1 VSVNGS
7 SVAIAGGGIAGMT
20 TALLLARAG
29 ASVTLLERVS
39 EPSAVGAG
47 ILLQPNGLA
56 VLAGLGVDQALGR
69 HGHRPVGTAIR
80 SADGTRILSTSPP
93 DHGRWFDGLLGLRR
107 SRLHECLLGA
117 ARDQPGITVRLG
129 ATVVAARTAGSV
141 RVHRRDGDR
150 TIQAD
155 LVVGADGVG
164 SIVRDCGDFGAQV
177 RASGATY
184 LRGLVAG
191 DDLGL
196 KDEYWTP
203 LGLFGG
209 LPMGDGTTYFY
220 AAATAP
226 PVAAAV
232 AGGDVDALR
241 RCWATVLPLAGRVLD
256 RVGSFEELL
265 VNEVVRVDCARW
277 SDGRLVLVGDAA
289 HAMAPNLG
297 QGANSALVDAAVLS
311 TMLAAE
317 QPVGQALA
325 RYAARRRPAVGRV
338 QDDADRL
345 ARLSSIFS
353 PGLRRLRDTALRL
366 SGRPLRWM
374 DTRSHRVLQEDPA
387 WLYAAVCGLTAYR

>member
-1 VSVNGS
+1 MSVNRS

-29 ASVTLLERVS
+29 ASVTLLERVT

-56 VLAGLGVDQALGR
+56 VLAGLGLDQALDR
-69 HGHRPVGTAIR
+69 HGHHPVGTAIR
-80 SADGTRILSTSPP
+80 SADGTRILSTSLP
-93 DHGRWFDGLLGLRR
+93 DHGRWFDRLLGLRR

-117 ARDQPGITVRLG
+117 VRDHPGITICLG
-129 ATVVAARTAGSV
+129 ATVVAAHPAGRV
-141 RVHRRDGDR
+141 RIRSRGRDR
-150 TIQAD
+150 TVKAE

-164 SIVRDCGDFGAQV
+164 STVRDHGDFGAQV

-209 LPMGDGTTYFY
+209 LSMGDGSTYFY

-232 AGGDVDALR
+232 AGGDLDALR
-241 RCWATVLPLAGRVLD
+241 RCWVTVLPLAGRVLD

-265 VNEVVRVDCARW
+265 VNEVLRVDCARW
-277 SDGRLVLVGDAA
+277 TDDRLVLVGDAA

-297 QGANSALVDAAVLS
+297 QGANSALVDGAVLS
-311 TMLAAE
+311 TELAAE
-317 QPVGQALA
+317 QPVERALA
-325 RYAARRRPAVGRV
+325 RYTARRRPAVRRV

-345 ARLSSIFS
+345 ARLSSLSS
-353 PGLRRLRDTALRL
+353 PRLRQLRDTALRL
-366 SGRPLRWM
+366 SGRPLRWI
-374 DTRSHRVLQEDPA
+374 DTRSHRVQQQDPA
-387 WLYAAVCGLTAYR
+387 SLYAAVRALTAS

>member
-1 VSVNGS
+1 MSVNGI

-29 ASVTLLERVS
+29 ASVTLLERVT

-56 VLAGLGVDQALGR
+56 VLAGLGLDQALGR

-80 SADGTRILSTSPP
+80 SADGIRILSTSLP
-93 DHGRWFDGLLGLRR
+93 DHGRWFDRLLGLRR

-117 ARDQPGITVRLG
+117 ARDHPGITICLG
-129 ATVVAARTAGSV
+129 ATVVAAHPTGSV
-141 RVHRRDGDR
+141 RVRSPEGDR

-164 SIVRDCGDFGAQV
+164 STVRDHGDFGAQV
-177 RASGATY
+177 RAGGAAY

-232 AGGDVDALR
+232 AHRDLDALR
-241 RCWATVLPLAGRVLD
+241 RRWGRMLPLAGQVLE
-256 RVGSFEELL
+256 RVGSFDQLL

-297 QGANSALVDAAVLS
+297 QGANSALVDGAVLS
-311 TMLAAE
+311 VELAAE
-317 QPVGQALA
+317 QPVEQALA
-325 RYAARRRPAVGRV
+325 GYAARRRTAVHRV
-338 QDDADRL
+338 QDDADHL
-345 ARLSSIFS
+345 ARLSGLSH
-353 PGLRRLRDTALRL
+353 PGLRKLRDTALRL
-366 SGRPLRWM
+366 GGRPLQWL
-374 DTRSHRVLQEDPA
+374 DTHGHRVQQEDPA
-387 WLYAAVCGLTAYR
+387 WLYAAVRALTAH

>member
-1 VSVNGS
+1 MSVNGS
-7 SVAIAGGGIAGMT
+7 FVAIAGGGVAGMT

-29 ASVTLLERVS
+29 ASVTLLERVT

-56 VLAGLGVDQALGR
+56 VLAGLGLDQALGR
-69 HGHRPVGTAIR
+69 HGHHPVGTAIR
-80 SADGTRILSTSPP
+80 SADGTRILSTTLP
-93 DHGRWFDGLLGLRR
+93 DHGRWFDRPLGLRR
-107 SRLHECLLGA
+107 SRLHACLLGA
-117 ARDQPGITVRLG
+117 ARDHPSITICLG
-129 ATVVAARTAGSV
+129 ATVVAAHPNGSV
-141 RVHRRDGDR
+141 RVRSRDGDR

-164 SIVRDCGDFGAQV
+164 STVRDHGDFGAQV
-177 RASGATY
+177 RASSATY
-184 LRGLVAG
+184 LRGLVPG

-196 KDEYWTP
+196 EDEYWTP

-232 AGGDVDALR
+232 LRGNIDTLR
-241 RCWATVLPLAGRVLD
+241 RCWATALPLAGRVLD

-265 VNEVVRVDCARW
+265 VNDVVRVDCARW

-297 QGANSALVDAAVLS
+297 QGANSALVDGAVLS
-311 TMLAAE
+311 TALAAE

-325 RYAARRRPAVGRV
+325 RYAARRRRAVRRV

-345 ARLSSIFS
+345 ARLSSLS
-353 PGLRRLRDTALRL
+353 HPGLRKLRDTALRL
-366 SGRPLRWM
+366 SGRPLRWI
-374 DTRSHRVLQEDPA
+374 DRRGHRVQQEDPA
-387 WLYAAVCGLTAYR
+387 WLYAAVRALTAR

>member
-1 VSVNGS
+1 MSVNGT

-56 VLAGLGVDQALGR
+56 VLAGLGLDQALDR

-80 SADGTRILSTSPP
+80 SADGTRILWTSPP
-93 DHGRWFDGLLGLRR
+93 DHGRWFDRLLGLRR
-107 SRLHECLLGA
+107 SRLHQCLLGA
-117 ARDQPGITVRLG
+117 VRDHPGITTCLG
-129 ATVVAARTAGSV
+129 ATVVAAHPAGRVQV
-141 RVHRRDGDR
+141 RSRGRDR
-150 TIQAD
+150 TVEAD

-164 SIVRDCGDFGAQV
+164 STVRDHGDFGAQV
-177 RASGATY
+177 RASGAVY
-184 LRGLVAG
+184 IRGLVAG

-209 LPMGDGTTYFY
+209 LPMGDGSTYFY

-226 PVAAAV
+226 PVAATV
-232 AGGDVDALR
+232 ASGDVDALR
-241 RCWATVLPLAGRVLD
+241 RRWAAVLPLAGRVLD
-256 RVGSFEELL
+256 RVGSFQELL
-265 VNEVVRVDCARW
+265 VNEVARVDCARW

-311 TMLAAE
+311 TALAAE
-317 QPVGQALA
+317 QPVERALA
-325 RYAARRRPAVGRV
+325 RYAARRRPAVRRV

-345 ARLSSIFS
+345 ARLSSLSS
-353 PGLRRLRDTALRL
+353 PRSRTLRDIALRL
-366 SGRPLRWM
+366 SGRPLRWL
-374 DTRSHRVLQEDPA
+374 DTRSHRLQQQDPA
-387 WLYAAVCGLTAYR
+387 SLYAAVRALRAP

>member
-1 VSVNGS
+1 VTSG
-7 SVAIAGGGIAGMT
+7 SVAVVGGGIAGMT

-29 ASVTLLERVS
+29 ASVTLVERVA

-56 VLAGLGVDQALGR
+56 VLAGLALDDELGR
-69 HGHRPVGTAIR
+69 HGRRLVATAIR
-80 SADGTRILSTSPP
+80 SADGTRILSTSLP
-93 DHGRWFDGLLGLRR
+93 DHGRWFDRPLGLRR

-117 ARDQPGITVRLG
+117 VRDHPGITMCLG
-129 ATVVAARTAGSV
+129 ATAMTAHSAGSV
-141 RVHRRDGDR
+141 RVRSGDGDR
-150 TIQAD
+150 TVRAD

-164 SIVRDCGDFGAQV
+164 STVRGCGDFGAQV

-196 KDEYWTP
+196 EDEYWTP

-220 AAATAP
+220 GAATAP

-232 AGGDVDALR
+232 AARDLDALR

-256 RVGSFEELL
+256 RVGSFGELL

-297 QGANSALVDAAVLS
+297 QGANSAIVDGAVLS
-311 TMLAAE
+311 VALAAE
-317 QPVGQALA
+317 QPVERALA
-325 RYAARRRPAVGRV
+325 RYTARRRAKVRRV

-345 ARLSSIFS
+345 ARLSSLS
-353 PGLRRLRDTALRL
+353 NPGLRRLRDTALRL
-366 SGRPLRWM
+366 TGRPLRWI
-374 DTRSHRVLQEDPA
+374 DTRSHRVQQEAPA
-387 WLYAAVCGLTAYR
+387 WLYAEVRGVTAR

>member
-1 VSVNGS
+1 MSLNGS
-7 SVAIAGGGIAGMT
+7 SVAVAGGGIAGMA
-20 TALLLARAG
+20 TALLLARGG

-56 VLAGLGVDQALGR
+56 VLAGLDMDQALGR
-69 HGHRPVGTAIR
+69 HGHHPVGTAIR
-80 SADGTRILSTSPP
+80 SADGTRILSTSLP
-93 DHGRWFDGLLGLRR
+93 DHGRWFDRLLGLRR
-107 SRLHECLLGA
+107 GRLHQCLLA
-117 ARDQPGITVRLG
+117 ALRDHPGITICLG
-129 ATVVAARTAGSV
+129 ATVVAAHPAGSV
-141 RVHRRDGDR
+141 RVRSRDGDR
-150 TIQAD
+150 TIRAD

-164 SIVRDCGDFGAQV
+164 STVRGCGDFGARV
-177 RASGATY
+177 RAVGATY

-196 KDEYWTP
+196 QDEYWTP

-232 AGGDVDALR
+232 AAGDLGTLR
-241 RCWATVLPLAGRVLD
+241 RCWATVLPLAGRVLG

-297 QGANSALVDAAVLS
+297 QGANSALVDGAVLS
-311 TMLAAE
+311 VELAAD
-317 QPVGQALA
+317 QPVEQALA
-325 RYAARRRPAVGRV
+325 RYTARRRPAVRRV
-338 QDDADRL
+338 QYDADHL
-345 ARLSSIFS
+345 ARLSSLS
-353 PGLRRLRDTALRL
+353 GPGSRKLRDTALRL
-366 SGRPLRWM
+366 SGPPLRWL
-374 DTRSHRVLQEDPA
+374 DTRTHRVQQEDPA
-387 WLYAAVCGLTAYR
+387 SLYAAVRTLTAR

>member
-1 VSVNGS
+1 MSVNGS

-56 VLAGLGVDQALGR
+56 VLAGLGLDQALGR
-69 HGHRPVGTAIR
+69 HGYHPTGTAIR

-93 DHGRWFDGLLGLRR
+93 DHGRWFERLLGLRR
-107 SRLHECLLGA
+107 SRLHQCLLGA
-117 ARDQPGITVRLG
+117 ARDHPGITICLG
-129 ATVVAARTAGSV
+129 ATVVTAHSAGSV
-141 RVHRRDGDR
+141 RVRSRDGDR
-150 TIQAD
+150 TIRAD

-164 SIVRDCGDFGAQV
+164 STVRGCGDFGARV
-177 RASGATY
+177 RASGAIY
-184 LRGLVAG
+184 LRGLVTG

-196 KDEYWTP
+196 QDEYWTP

-209 LPMGDGTTYFY
+209 LPMGDGATYFY

-232 AGGDVDALR
+232 ARGDVEALR
-241 RCWATVLPLAGRVLD
+241 RRWAAVLPLAGRVLG

-297 QGANSALVDAAVLS
+297 QGANSALVDGAVLS
-311 TMLAAE
+311 MELAAD
-317 QPVGQALA
+317 QPVEQALA
-325 RYAARRRPAVGRV
+325 RYTARRRPAVRRV

-345 ARLSSIFS
+345 ARLSGLSS
-353 PGLRRLRDTALRL
+353 PRLRKLRDTALRL
-366 SGRPLRWM
+366 IGPPLRWI
-374 DTRSHRVLQEDPA
+374 DTRSHRVQQEGPA
-387 WLYAAVCGLTAYR
+387 SLYAAVRAISSA

>member
-1 VSVNGS
+1 VSAAGS

-20 TALLLARAG
+20 AALLLARAG
-29 ASVTLLERVS
+29 ASVTLLERVT

-56 VLAGLGVDQALGR
+56 VLAGLALDQALGR

-80 SADGTRILSTSPP
+80 SAAGTRILSTSPP
-93 DHGRWFDGLLGLRR
+93 DHGRWFDGLLALRR

-117 ARDQPGITVRLG
+117 VRDHPGITICLG
-129 ATVVAARTAGSV
+129 ATVVAAHTAGSV
-141 RVHRRDGDR
+141 RVRSRDGER
-150 TIQAD
+150 TVEAD

-164 SIVRDCGDFGAQV
+164 STVRDCGDFGAQV
-177 RASGATY
+177 RGGGATY
-184 LRGLVAG
+184 LRGLVTG

-226 PVAAAV
+226 TVAAAV
-232 AGGDVDALR
+232 AAGEVDALR

-277 SDGRLVLVGDAA
+277 ADGRLVLVGDAA

-297 QGANSALVDAAVLS
+297 QGANSALVDGAVLS
-311 TMLAAE
+311 AMLAAE
-317 QPVGQALA
+317 QPVEQALA
-325 RYAARRRPAVGRV
+325 RYTARRRSAVRRV

-345 ARLSSIFS
+345 ARLSSLSS

-366 SGRPLRWM
+366 SGRPLRWL
-374 DTRSHRVLQEDPA
+374 DTRSHRVQQEDPA
-387 WLYAAVCGLTAYR
+387 WLYAAVCGLTAQ